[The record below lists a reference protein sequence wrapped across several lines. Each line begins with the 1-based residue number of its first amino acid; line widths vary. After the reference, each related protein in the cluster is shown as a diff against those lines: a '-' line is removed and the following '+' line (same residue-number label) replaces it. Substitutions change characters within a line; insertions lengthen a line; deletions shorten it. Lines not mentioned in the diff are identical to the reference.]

1 LSGALPINGLNG
13 DVAVS
18 GFELPT
24 VWFPSVLSSGHR
36 TQHPVQHPPSS
47 IGGIF
52 HREMENKS
60 NGSTVPAR
68 PLLGSSDRPPG
79 PSLTRFNWRYLA
91 PWDGGKI
98 QRSDDNEET
107 DTLGLLVGMK
117 IGRYEIAYRWA
128 RGPLQLADR
137 HRETDTQRATQL
149 TYFASPSSCLQRIV
163 SQAFPGDSSI
173 INSIRVLDC
182 DFVLLLLIDFF
193 SNCQVF
199 LCGRATSNASAGI
212 QLQVF
217 LLM

>member
-1 LSGALPINGLNG
+1 MKTITKNTKTKNNNIPRNSPLSGGLPINGLNG

-24 VWFPSVLSSGHR
+24 VWFPPVLSSGHR

-60 NGSTVPAR
+60 NGSMVPAR

-107 DTLGLLVGMK
+107 GYHRTVGRHEDRTVGNRVPLGQRAVAAC
-117 IGRYEIAYRWA
+117 R
-128 RGPLQLADR
+128 Q
-137 HRETDTQRATQL
+137 TQRDRYTERDTDSFTSHL
-149 TYFASPSSCLQRIV
+149 HPLVCSGLCHKLFLGIDPSS
-163 SQAFPGDSSI
+163 SQQEF
-173 INSIRVLDC
+173 
-182 DFVLLLLIDFF
+182 
-193 SNCQVF
+193 
-199 LCGRATSNASAGI
+199 
-212 QLQVF
+212 
-217 LLM
+217 